1 MMTSSGGE
9 QRESGGGMLSGLAN
23 SPVVKSLGDAAK
35 DYAKARGGDLARKVG
50 ERVSGATDSLNDTA
64 ENGGF
69 KATAVG
75 EMAKRVTQ
83 GDSPV
88 KAALG
93 GVGSGIKE
101 KVSGLLGRKKS
112 GGSGNKKFMS
122 IIEDIHIGVPVD
134 VAYDQWT
141 QYQEFASFMKGVE
154 SVDQTDD
161 VSSNWR
167 AKVFKSRRNWKA
179 TVTEQIPDRKI
190 AWTSDGAK
198 GTTKGVVTFHPL
210 ADDLTQVLLVIEYYP
225 QGLFEKTGNIWRAQG
240 RRARLDLKHFRRFVM
255 MRGEATGSWRGEI
268 RDGEVVKTH
277 EEALE
282 EEQRAGGEAD
292 GGQDTEDTEAH
303 DDAEYGDEERGA
315 GSDSGEDG
323 YDEAEDSDEGEYADE
338 YTDEGADEGADG
350 YADED
355 YADEGAEDEGA
366 EDYADEDAE
375 DEGAEDYADEDYED
389 TEDDADAMD
398 EAEDAD
404 EPEDTDEE
412 PAPRRRRG
420 ARRQPAG
427 AGGRSR

>member
-9 QRESGGGMLSGLAN
+9 QREGGGGLLSGLAN
-23 SPVVKSLGDAAK
+23 NPAVKGLGDAAK
-35 DYAKARGGDLARKVG
+35 DYAKARGGDLAKKVG
-50 ERVSGATDSLNDTA
+50 ERVSGATDSLNGTA
-64 ENGGF
+64 ESGGF

-75 EMAKRVTQ
+75 EVAKRVTQ
-83 GDSPV
+83 GESPV

-101 KVSGLLGRKKS
+101 KVSGMLGRKKS
-112 GGSGNKKFMS
+112 GGSGNKKFMA

-141 QYQEFASFMKGVE
+141 QFQEFASFMKGVE
-154 SVDQTDD
+154 SVDQTDE

-190 AWTSDGAK
+190 AWSTEGAK

-268 RDGEVVKTH
+268 RDGEVVRTP
-277 EEALE
+277 EEVE
-282 EEQRAGGEAD
+282 QDEQREDEDQYEGEDEDQYDEDEEQ
-292 GGQDTEDTEAH
+292 
-303 DDAEYGDEERGA
+303 
-315 GSDSGEDG
+315 
-323 YDEAEDSDEGEYADE
+323 DEGE
-338 YTDEGADEGADG
+338 DEGEDQEEGEEPAARQAGNGRVDR
-350 YADED
+350 
-355 YADEGAEDEGA
+355 AEDESDESDESEEEEPQEA
-366 EDYADEDAE
+366 NFVHDEQSEDEDE
-375 DEGAEDYADEDYED
+375 E
-389 TEDDADAMD
+389 
-398 EAEDAD
+398 
-404 EPEDTDEE
+404 EPEERPRPRQRSRRRE
-412 PAPRRRRG
+412 PAR
-420 ARRQPAG
+420 AR
-427 AGGRSR
+427 